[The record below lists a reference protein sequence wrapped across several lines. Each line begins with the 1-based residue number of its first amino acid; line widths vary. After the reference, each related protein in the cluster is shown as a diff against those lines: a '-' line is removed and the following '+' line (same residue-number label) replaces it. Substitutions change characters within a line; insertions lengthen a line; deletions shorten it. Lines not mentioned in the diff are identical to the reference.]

1 MLVCSLEGVRGVGGG
16 MLLLD
21 CMASSQSILKINKVK
36 AFNGVMM
43 EEVANKKIPEFVQR
57 EDEVR

>member
-1 MLVCSLEGVRGVGGG
+1 
-16 MLLLD
+16 
-21 CMASSQSILKINKVK
+21 MASSQSILKINKVK